1 MNNKRREK
9 ISDLMEELSNLK
21 DRLET
26 IREEED
32 DARDN
37 MPESLQNSERY
48 EQSEEASESME
59 SAEEALQ
66 EAIGYLESVAEDSR
80 FADYGLHHARTYTI
94 SPSVS
99 VRACPALPCTAYASR
114 CRPSCKIF
122 FAALISRSWIAPQE
136 GQIHSRTDKSFVPG
150 HCAPQVEHS

>member
-37 MPESLQNSERY
+37 MPESLPE
-48 EQSEEASESME
+48 
-59 SAEEALQ
+59 
-66 EAIGYLESVAEDSR
+66 
-80 FADYGLHHARTYTI
+80 F
-94 SPSVS
+94 
-99 VRACPALPCTAYASR
+99 
-114 CRPSCKIF
+114 
-122 FAALISRSWIAPQE
+122 
-136 GQIHSRTDKSFVPG
+136 
-150 HCAPQVEHS
+150 

>member
-9 ISDLMEELSNLK
+9 ISDLMEELSTPK

-59 SAEEALQ
+59 FRRGSIAGSHRLSGER
-66 EAIGYLESVAEDSR
+66 GR
-80 FADYGLHHARTYTI
+80 GLTLPTAKAGGF
-94 SPSVS
+94 S
-99 VRACPALPCTAYASR
+99 VR
-114 CRPSCKIF
+114 
-122 FAALISRSWIAPQE
+122 
-136 GQIHSRTDKSFVPG
+136 
-150 HCAPQVEHS
+150 